1 MGLYTNKDALW
12 VNDKNTLDKLLTSLS
27 CLTETVDIINS
38 SLHNGLFR
46 CQQTHSYCSEF
57 PEYLK
62 AVTDLPSEM
71 LLKHT
76 VCTLKLHWFS
86 WEMSKRQTCMIW
98 TALLAKKTYQIM
110 LTQLNWVLLAF
121 VDGRETTEHYVKKK
135 SLHPCS
141 SMAQCVRVRLQVW
154 FNTSKPW
161 HISISPH
168 KHHGTGLWCSSTSS
182 GSARSTPWWAAPSD
196 ALCLQ
201 TAWSSPR
208 SHPCFYFPRSSRWSL
223 PDGRLAPV
231 PESGPYSQHQARQS
245 GPPFGRA
252 THRAAGPPWWYD
264 EGKSQNRPYCA
275 AEFPSLLVQ
284 EFAEVPQ
291 QASASLLGTFGPLSL
306 GPGCSL
312 QGWWDGEV
320 YIEAGDWTP
329 WPLPEVREWRS
340 SSLMVQLTLKGFRL
354 CSSVRKKTASRF
366 VRLGNSASSWSH
378 TSLPVLWW
386 MFGGR
391 LGPA

>member
-1 MGLYTNKDALW
+1 
-12 VNDKNTLDKLLTSLS
+12 
-27 CLTETVDIINS
+27 
-38 SLHNGLFR
+38 
-46 CQQTHSYCSEF
+46 
-57 PEYLK
+57 
-62 AVTDLPSEM
+62 
-71 LLKHT
+71 
-76 VCTLKLHWFS
+76 
-86 WEMSKRQTCMIW
+86 
-98 TALLAKKTYQIM
+98 
-110 LTQLNWVLLAF
+110 
-121 VDGRETTEHYVKKK
+121 
-135 SLHPCS
+135 
-141 SMAQCVRVRLQVW
+141 MAQCVRVRLQVW

-161 HISISPH
+161 HISISPR

-182 GSARSTPWWAAPSD
+182 GSARSTPRWAAPSN
-196 ALCLQ
+196 ALSLQ

-264 EGKSQNRPYCA
+264 EGKSQNRPYCG

-284 EFAEVPQ
+284 GICGGAT
-291 QASASLLGTFGPLSL
+291 AGKRKSAGNVRSTISGTWMLFVGLV
-306 GPGCSL
+306 
-312 QGWWDGEV
+312 GWWGVYRGGGLNTLTSTWGEGMAEFIPDGTVDPRRAFVFALLWE
-320 YIEAGDWTP
+320 
-329 WPLPEVREWRS
+329 
-340 SSLMVQLTLKGFRL
+340 
-354 CSSVRKKTASRF
+354 RKPASRF